1 MNNLDNKNQEPKKE
15 IFIGQGVTYSIGCDC
30 YPYSIINISGDIVT
44 IQRDNY
50 KPTANFEYHNNQR
63 YVYFADPEGAT
74 ENIKLYPEKN
84 GDMRWIRVYKNEKT
98 GRWNKGSRCGF
109 FNIGHRRFYQDP
121 SF

>member
-1 MNNLDNKNQEPKKE
+1 MNNTEEKNVEPE

-50 KPTANFEYHNNQR
+50 KPTANFDYYNDQK
-63 YVYFADPEGAT
+63 YVYYANPEGAT
-74 ENIKLYPEKN
+74 ESIKLYYDKPCKEQ
-84 GDMRWIRVYKNEKT
+84 RWIRVYKNEKT
-98 GRWNKGSRCGF
+98 GRWNKGSRSGF